1 MKINMTSTSNIKW
14 YIYLNTFLAMDTIYA
29 ASGTGKVTL
38 QLQSYIVSVS
48 NWQYLDI
55 YLSLLDAGLVK
66 SSKLHF
72 ANASGWQ
79 QLLVRPS

>member
-1 MKINMTSTSNIKW
+1 MNMTQ

-29 ASGTGKVTL
+29 ASGTGKVT
-38 QLQSYIVSVS
+38 LQSYIVSVS

-72 ANASGWQ
+72 VNASGWL